1 MTAGTSQNLTAQER
15 ERRDSAAAAD
25 VLEHPGFGD
34 VLKDAA
40 REAEAA
46 RGVIFDDTKSE
57 KEQSFARGSLK
68 VLKNIVLAVYRRA
81 NKEVPPQVTALFK

>member
-1 MTAGTSQNLTAQER
+1 MTAVAGGGMTAQER

-81 NKEVPPQVTALFK
+81 NKEVPPQVVALFK